1 MSRKFSFWILLAV
14 IAAVGFLFYRVMAG
28 FLLPMFLAALL
39 AILFQPLHRWILKK
53 CKNRPQLSAALTT
66 GAVMLIVLAPA
77 IWVLSLA
84 AVEGFNLVSRF
95 DAASTRERL
104 ARVRT
109 RLGLEMP
116 GGPDLR
122 RIESGLVNMMEHAV
136 NGTTPPEEAEAAAM
150 LLVRLDR
157 VEKAAV
163 AAGHPAGME
172 DQLRTAIENVRTTA
186 PDNLEHEAAIQSA
199 LGEIREFKHTLLGG
213 PYQAWAAELANPS
226 DEKLRELNRAAFAT
240 AQKSAISFTGA
251 TFGALA
257 RFLLGQVIM
266 VVTLYFFFADGPSM
280 LETLMRLSPMDDRHE
295 RELIDEFV
303 KVSRA
308 VVMATLLAALAQGL
322 LAGVGY
328 FVAGVES
335 VFLLTLLTATLA
347 MVPFVGATTVW
358 LPVCIWL
365 YLYEERTW
373 AAIGLAAWCSIVVAN
388 IDNFIKPWVLH
399 GQSKLHPLLAL
410 LSVLGGVQLL
420 GPIGILVGPMVVVF
434 LQTLLNILHHEI
446 VEHETAQTQP
456 GAPQVAAAGAGA
468 SATVTPDDETS
479 DEPKD
484 TAGGDNHDDASA
496 ASQPAAGKTTP
507 GTTAS
512 AKKPPASQSKRR
524 KKKRR

>member
-1 MSRKFSFWILLAV
+1 MASFV
-14 IAAVGFLFYRVMAG
+14 
-28 FLLPMFLAALL
+28 LPMFLAALL
-39 AILFQPLHRWILKK
+39 VILFQPLHRWILKK
-53 CKNRPQLSAALTT
+53 CKNRVQLSAALTT
-66 GAVMLIVLAPA
+66 TAVLLIVLAPA

-84 AVEGFNLVSRF
+84 ALEGFNLVSQF

-116 GGPDLR
+116 SGPDIR
-122 RIESGLVNMMEHAV
+122 RIESSLVNMMEHAV
-136 NGTTPPEEAEAAAM
+136 AGDTPPEEAEATAM

-163 AAGHPAGME
+163 AAGHPPELE
-172 DQLRTAIENVRTTA
+172 DGLRAAIEKVRSTT
-186 PDNLEHEAAIQSA
+186 PNNLEHEAAIQSA
-199 LGEIREFKHTLLGG
+199 LSEIRSFKHAFLGG
-213 PYQAWAAELANPS
+213 PFKAWAAELANPS
-226 DEKLRELNRAAFAT
+226 DEKLREMNRAAFAT
-240 AQKSAISFTGA
+240 AQRSAMSYTGK
-251 TFGALA
+251 TFGVVA
-257 RFLLGQVIM
+257 RFLLGMVIM
-266 VVTLYFFFADGPSM
+266 VVSLYFFFADGPAM
-280 LETLMRLSPMDDRHE
+280 LETIMRLSPMDDRHE

-322 LAGVGY
+322 LAGIGY
-328 FVAGVES
+328 FFAGVGS

-347 MVPFVGATTVW
+347 MVPFVGATAVW

-373 AAIGLAAWCSIVVAN
+373 AAVGLAAWGGIVVAN

-434 LQTLLNILHHEI
+434 LQTLLNILHHELI
-446 VEHETAQTQP
+446 EHEAE
-456 GAPQVAAAGAGA
+456 APLP
-468 SATVTPDDETS
+468 AT
-479 DEPKD
+479 
-484 TAGGDNHDDASA
+484 SA
-496 ASQPAAGKTTP
+496 ATTP
-507 GTTAS
+507 QTANPSSVSTAAQPEADSAPEVTTPEGSAPEGSAS
-512 AKKPPASQSKRR
+512 EAVEKHTKTSKRR
-524 KKKRR
+524 NKRKR